1 MIKEMYFLFLFVL
14 FPHLRPLSRRGLEVM
29 KMKENALKGNASLH
43 SPENGTK
50 TYQNLVKEYVVK
62 S

>member
-1 MIKEMYFLFLFVL
+1 MYFRLLVL
-14 FPHLRPLSRRGLEVM
+14 SPHLRRLSRRGLEVM
-29 KMKENALKGNASLH
+29 KMKENALKGNASLR

-50 TYQNLVKEYVVK
+50 TYQNLVKEDVVK